1 MNTGYIYKMYLV
13 IRHSAFMINPKLF
26 RFKKIL
32 DKKFNASIDRIDLK
46 ILEENSIRNRCK
58 IFTYMPVF
66 TTLSG

>member
-1 MNTGYIYKMYLV
+1 
-13 IRHSAFMINPKLF
+13 MITPERQKWYSN
-26 RFKKIL
+26 L
-32 DKKFNASIDRIDLK
+32 DKINVR